1 VMIPGTLREWA
12 IHVALSNLGHP
23 YRWGG
28 DDPVA
33 GFDCSGLVIHCLQ
46 SVGVLP
52 QKFDNTAAGIF
63 ALLQGAGKELRV
75 PPFPPGAL
83 VFYSSYPDAVRIH
96 HVEMI
101 LNCDLSVGAAS
112 GGSATLTEADAV
124 LQNAFV
130 KIRPMLGPHR
140 PRHIFYAD
148 PFG

>member
-1 VMIPGTLREWA
+1 MTREWA
-12 IHVALSNLGHP
+12 VYVALSNLGHP

-28 DDPVA
+28 DDPMA

-46 SVGVLP
+46 SVGELP
-52 QKFDNTAAGIF
+52 QSFDSTAAGLF
-63 ALLQGAGKELRV
+63 ARFRDAGNELRT
-75 PPFPPGAL
+75 PPFSPGSL
-83 VFYSSYPDAVRIH
+83 VFYSHDPAPARIH

-101 LNCDLSVGAAS
+101 LNCDLSIGASS
-112 GGSATLTEADAV
+112 GGSATLTEADAIA
-124 LQNAFV
+124 QNAFV

>member
-1 VMIPGTLREWA
+1 MIPGTLREWA
-12 IHVALSNLGHP
+12 IHIALTNLGHP

-52 QKFDNTAAGIF
+52 QAFDSTAAGLF
-63 ALLQGAGKELRV
+63 AQFRAAGELRL

-83 VFYSSYPDAVRIH
+83 VFYSHDPDPASIH

-101 LNCDLSVGAAS
+101 LNCDLCVGAAS
-112 GGSATLTEADAV
+112 GGSATLTEADAIA
-124 LQNAFV
+124 QNAFV

-140 PRHIFYAD
+140 PRHIFYVD